1 MTAIRLA
8 TAFAG
13 FALAAT
19 LAPAHPLDGS
29 TATEMR
35 RVTGILLASTSME
48 DATATTDTTCGALV
62 VPSLVAPLHGH
73 YFNFRL
79 AEH

>member
-8 TAFAG
+8 TAFVG

-19 LAPAHPLDGS
+19 LAPAHPLDDL
-29 TATEMR
+29 TAAEM

-48 DATATTDTTCGALV
+48 DATATTDTACGALV
-62 VPSLVAPLHGH
+62 APSLVAPLHVH

>member
-19 LAPAHPLDGS
+19 LAPAHPLDDL
-29 TATEMR
+29 TAAEM

-48 DATATTDTTCGALV
+48 DTTATTDTACGALV
-62 VPSLVAPLHGH
+62 APSLVAPLHGH